1 MFFTSVT
8 KNLLAWP
15 TDLLPQS
22 GQVNSYVP
30 LTRNLFSSSLNF
42 CYMFRLIS
50 RELLDLKEI
59 LYLYKTEQCF
69 QEYIF
74 LT

>member
-1 MFFTSVT
+1 
-8 KNLLAWP
+8 
-15 TDLLPQS
+15 
-22 GQVNSYVP
+22 
-30 LTRNLFSSSLNF
+30 
-42 CYMFRLIS
+42 MFRLIS